1 MKNAM
6 PSGPRAVGVTDGL
19 VNLVSRL
26 GTSRDK
32 AAASTYNLIQIDE
45 NQLVAMYR
53 SSAIARKIVDLP
65 AEDSLR
71 EWREWHATAEQITAI
86 EAEEK
91 RLGLQAALIKC
102 SKRAR
107 LFGGCAI
114 FIGTGEDK
122 PEELKKPLN
131 PETIKLGGVKYLTVV
146 SRQDLT
152 AGLLEVD
159 PRSPNYGKPDFYQ
172 ISTVTGLLTIHPS
185 RLVILTGDDLPDER
199 YSGHNMGWGDP
210 VLQAVL
216 TDVRNLD
223 ATVGNVA
230 SLIFEA
236 KVDVMAI
243 DGFNEGLRTG
253 GQEYE
258 DMALRR
264 AAIWATGK
272 GNNGTLLMDVL
283 DKYDQ
288 KTASFATL
296 PDIIDR
302 FMQMVSAAATIPMT
316 KLFGMSPGGLNASGD
331 ADTRGYYDTIKVLQ
345 TLEITPATAIL
356 DECLVR
362 SALGSR
368 PPEVYYT
375 WRPLWQPTTKERAET
390 GKILADTFN
399 ILYDMDVVPEEAI
412 AKSLVNALTESGL
425 APGLESNVTEYFEA
439 NLDNDDTGV
448 TDGYKA

>member
-1 MKNAM
+1 M

-32 AAASTYNLIQIDE
+32 AAASTYNLIEIDE
-45 NQLVAMYR
+45 SQLVAMYR

-71 EWREWHATAEQITAI
+71 EWREWQATAEQITAI
-86 EAEEK
+86 EAEEQ

-107 LFGGCAI
+107 LFGGGAI
-114 FIGTGEDK
+114 FIGTGEENL
-122 PEELKKPLN
+122 EEPIN

-146 SRQDLT
+146 SRQDLM
-152 AGLLEVD
+152 AGLLEAD

-172 ISTVTGLLTIHPS
+172 LSTFTGLLTIHPS

-199 YSGHNMGWGDP
+199 YSGHNLGWGDP

-230 SLIFEA
+230 SLVFEA
-236 KVDVMAI
+236 KVDIVSI
-243 DGFNEGLRTG
+243 DGFNEGLRSG
-253 GQEYE
+253 GQAYE
-258 DMALRR
+258 NQVLTRGAL
-264 AAIWATGK
+264 AATGK

-283 DKYDQ
+283 DKYEQ
-288 KTASFATL
+288 KSASFATL

-302 FMQMVSAAATIPMT
+302 FMQMVSAAAAIPMT
-316 KLFGMSPGGLNASGD
+316 KLFGMSPGGMNASGD

-345 TLEITPATAIL
+345 TLELTPATAIL
-356 DECLVR
+356 DECLIR

-368 PPEVYYT
+368 PPEVHYT

-390 GKILADTFN
+390 GKILADTFK
-399 ILYDMDVVPEEAI
+399 IVYDMDVVPEEAI

-439 NLDNDDTGV
+439 DLDNDDTGV

>member
-1 MKNAM
+1 MNIM
-6 PSGPRAVGVTDGL
+6 DGL
-19 VNLVSRL
+19 RNIVANL
-26 GTSRDK
+26 GTDRDK
-32 AAASTYNLIQIDE
+32 ASSSTYNLVQIDE
-45 NQLVAMYR
+45 SQLVAMYR

-71 EWREWHATAEQITAI
+71 EWREWQATEDQITDI
-86 EAEEK
+86 EAEEQ
-91 RLGLQAALIKC
+91 RLGYQAAMIKC
-102 SKRAR
+102 SKRSR
-107 LFGGCAI
+107 LFGGGAI
-114 FIGTGEDK
+114 FIGTGDDNL
-122 PEELKKPLN
+122 EEPLN
-131 PETIKLGGVKYLTVV
+131 PESIGLGGVKYLTVL
-146 SRQDLT
+146 SRQDLM
-152 AGLLEVD
+152 AGVLEAD
-159 PRSPNYGKPDFYQ
+159 PRSPMYGKPTFYHL
-172 ISTVTGLLTIHPS
+172 STVTGLLVIHPS
-185 RLVILTGDDLPDER
+185 RLVILTGDEIPDER
-199 YSGHNMGWGDP
+199 YSGANAGWGDP

-223 ATVGNVA
+223 ATVANVA

-236 KVDVMAI
+236 KVDVI
-243 DGFNEGLRTG
+243 SISGFNDGLRMG
-253 GQEYE
+253 GREYE
-258 DMALRR
+258 DMVLRR
-264 AAIWATGK
+264 SSITATGK
-272 GNNGTLLMDVL
+272 GINGALLMDAE

-288 KTASFATL
+288 KSASFATL
-296 PDIIDR
+296 PDLIDR
-302 FMQMVSAAATIPMT
+302 FMQMVSAAAAIPMT

-368 PPEVYYT
+368 PPEIHYN

-390 GKILADTFN
+390 GKILADTFKN
-399 ILYDMDVVPEEAI
+399 VYDMSVVPEEAI
-412 AKSLVNALTESGL
+412 AKSLVNSLTESGL